1 MSSTDV
7 QAAPTAAPTGFFA
20 RMTGSA
26 AAAAPT
32 EEKVSAFDAVMPESA
47 RGKERFIPVTRFA
60 LLDRLTAPTAWPAGQ
75 AKEARRF
82 FRYLDHWRRQQYN
95 AQLNELEE
103 TYEPFSPDSDL
114 LMTRAFT
121 PDERA
126 VMQARV
132 IEGMTRI
139 LNQANYVRIDHNDV
153 EQILTRE
160 SAYGLDL
167 QVDLDVFEEVLLFY
181 RGASSKRD
189 NRRRWQK
196 FYLREQFD
204 IPLFQ
209 RLFLLF
215 KLKPTEERVLEL
227 MQTKKL
233 SRREAEKL
241 VKRERDGMPPEVKE
255 NCIYMK
261 LFKNIPRSDL
271 EMIFPNTRVR
281 FRFFDKL
288 RLGATAGGGLGLG
301 LFGAAGKIALLAT
314 NPIAAL
320 GALVGLGGIA
330 FRQSVNFMNQKQRYM
345 VVMAQNLYFHAMAD
359 NRGVMLKLAA
369 RAAEEDIKEE
379 MLLYSV
385 LTKESARRQDI
396 PDIDAAI
403 EQYLA
408 ASFGVSV
415 DFDISDALERLIGD
429 GLVVEHPDGRLEA
442 KQPKDARAAHR
453 QEVGRLPRRAARAA
467 SAPRA
472 WSSKAA
478 SRPCQRRRR
487 EALLPLGS
495 RGATLQHDQHQAFR
509 AHDRPRRGAGD
520 FRRADGGRTGARCR
534 DAVRGRRRRLAHRGL
549 RAEPRRRAGR
559 RRGAAGR
566 EGRPIANVDAGRP
579 ARPQLGGDLAGGAA
593 AGHRRPLRRAR
604 QPRPRARPA
613 WPRRHCRRCRRS
625 LRHGASRDDAR
636 LPSRHR
642 QAGARRRDFAACS
655 TSAADRACSPSRPR
669 VACTA
674 RRSSP
679 PIPIPS
685 PWRWRAP
692 TPTPTAPAASPPPV
706 RSASTTRGCGTPR
719 PST

>member
-7 QAAPTAAPTGFFA
+7 QATPAATTGFFA
-20 RMTGSA
+20 KMAGSA
-26 AAAAPT
+26 EASAT
-32 EEKVSAFDAVMPESA
+32 DETKVSAFDAVMPESV

-60 LLDRLTAPTAWPAGQ
+60 LLDRLTAPTSWPAGQ

-126 VMQARV
+126 VMQSRV

-167 QVDLDVFEEVLLFY
+167 QVDLEVFEEVLLFY

-189 NRRRWQK
+189 ARRRWQK
-196 FYLREQFD
+196 FYLREQID

-215 KLKPTEERVLEL
+215 KLKPLEKRVQEVVRA
-227 MQTKKL
+227 QKL
-233 SRREAEKL
+233 SRREAEKI
-241 VKRERDGMPPEVKE
+241 VKREREGMPPEVKE
-255 NCIYMK
+255 TCIYMK

-359 NRGVMLKLAA
+359 NRGVMLKLGA

-385 LTKESARRQDI
+385 LTKERARRQDI

-408 ASFGVSV
+408 ASFGVTV
-415 DFDISDALERLIGD
+415 DFDITDALDRLIAD
-429 GLVVEHPDGRLEA
+429 GLVTEHPDGRLETL
-442 KQPKDARAAHR
+442 QPKEAALHIDRRWDAFLD
-453 QEVGRLPRRAARAA
+453 ELPEPVSAEGMEFEGDPTTA
-467 SAPRA
+467 SAA
-472 WSSKAA
+472 
-478 SRPCQRRRR
+478 
-487 EALLPLGS
+487 
-495 RGATLQHDQHQAFR
+495 
-509 AHDRPRRGAGD
+509 
-520 FRRADGGRTGARCR
+520 
-534 DAVRGRRRRLAHRGL
+534 
-549 RAEPRRRAGR
+549 
-559 RRGAAGR
+559 
-566 EGRPIANVDAGRP
+566 
-579 ARPQLGGDLAGGAA
+579 
-593 AGHRRPLRRAR
+593 
-604 QPRPRARPA
+604 
-613 WPRRHCRRCRRS
+613 
-625 LRHGASRDDAR
+625 
-636 LPSRHR
+636 
-642 QAGARRRDFAACS
+642 
-655 TSAADRACSPSRPR
+655 
-669 VACTA
+669 
-674 RRSSP
+674 
-679 PIPIPS
+679 
-685 PWRWRAP
+685 
-692 TPTPTAPAASPPPV
+692 
-706 RSASTTRGCGTPR
+706 
-719 PST
+719 